1 MTATVLVGCVLVVV
15 LVGLA
20 AAVAEL
26 RRLGDLA
33 EAINHA
39 IERVAVELRRV
50 R

>member
-15 LVGLA
+15 LIGLV
-20 AAVAEL
+20 AAVLEL

-39 IERVAVELRRV
+39 IERVAVELKRTR
-50 R
+50 